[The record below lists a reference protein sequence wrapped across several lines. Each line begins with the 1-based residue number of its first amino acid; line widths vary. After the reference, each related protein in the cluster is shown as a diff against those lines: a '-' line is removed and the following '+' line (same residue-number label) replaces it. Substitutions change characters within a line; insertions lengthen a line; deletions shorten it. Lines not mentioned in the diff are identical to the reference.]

1 MFVQVGEGVTSECT
15 DLDGGGWGAMLMVSN
30 LAGYY
35 SLFPFLLS
43 TQLDHISMVAM

>member
-15 DLDGGGWGAMLMVSN
+15 DLDGGGWGAREMVSK

-35 SLFPFLLS
+35 SLFPFLLG
-43 TQLDHISMVAM
+43 TGLDDISRVAM